1 MSFDALFSPIKIRGL
16 ELKNRVILPA
26 MMTKMASSQEGL
38 VTQRLID
45 YYKARAKGGCGLV
58 FSEVCAIHESTHGTG
73 YLALYKEEHKRGLKR
88 MLDEVHAAGGKMGIQ
103 IWHGG
108 QVAIALLPP
117 DKKPMVTENMTAEDI
132 KTVVN
137 AYGHAAK
144 LAVEAGCDCLEF
156 HAAHTYLPHTF
167 LSPAF
172 NKRQDEYSGSLENRA
187 RFSLECIESMRKNM
201 PADMPLF
208 MRVDAK
214 DDFMENGLTVEDVTA
229 FINMAAEKGVD
240 VADISRGNN
249 KSAALLYEVP
259 SIDTPRGYNADL
271 VAQIKGGVSISVSA
285 VGRIN
290 DPALA
295 DQLISQGKADFIA
308 MGRAQITDP
317 DFCNKAKDGKVD
329 EIRRCVGCDTGCF
342 DSIMDPTAIHITC
355 MRNPFVGKEDEVIPK
370 AGKEKTVLIA
380 GGGMGGMMAANLLKR
395 RGHRPILC
403 ESSGQL
409 GGQMYLA
416 GKAPYK
422 REMIDAAKWEA
433 GQLELLDVEIRL
445 NTAVTPRLIKEMKPD
460 AAIIAI
466 GSEPIPSA
474 IPGADLPNVFTYE
487 EVLSGKEKVKGNAVV
502 IGGKMVGLEV
512 AQTLTADGVK
522 CTVLEPGAKIGADL
536 GWVRSMNMLV
546 NIPTIGVKAITGA
559 VTKAF
564 KADRVI
570 YEQDGEEKNLPYDCA
585 VIAMGARQRFSD
597 ELIKTCKKLFIPF
610 DIIGDAEKPRLALNA
625 TAEAARAA
633 LRI

>member
-73 YLALYKEEHKRGLKR
+73 YLALYKEEHKQGLKR
-88 MLDEVHAAGGKMGIQ
+88 MLDEVHAVGGKMGIQ

-117 DKKPMVTENMTAEDI
+117 EKKPMVTEAMTKEDI

-137 AYGHAAK
+137 AYGRAAR

-172 NKRQDEYSGSLENRA
+172 NKREDEYNGSLENRA
-187 RFSLECIESMRKNM
+187 RFALECIEAMRKSM
-201 PADMPLF
+201 PEDMPLF

-214 DDFMENGLTVEDVTA
+214 DDFMENGLTVEDIIA
-229 FINMAAEKGVD
+229 FINMAAKKGVD

-249 KSAALLYEVP
+249 KSAALMYEVP
-259 SIDTPRGYNADL
+259 SIDTPRGYNAEL
-271 VAQIKGGVSISVSA
+271 VAQIKAGVSIPVSA

-295 DQLISQGKADFIA
+295 DQIISQGKADFIA

-317 DFCNKAKDGKVD
+317 SFCNKAKEGKVD

-342 DSIMDPTAIHITC
+342 DSIMDPTANHITC

-370 AGKEKTVLIA
+370 ADKEKTVLIA
-380 GGGMGGMMAANLLKR
+380 GGGMGGMMAANLLKL

-403 ESSGQL
+403 EASDRL
-409 GGQMYLA
+409 GGQMHLA

-422 REMIDAAKWEA
+422 SEMLDAVKWEA
-433 GQLELLDVEIRL
+433 NQLDRLGVEIRL
-445 NTAVTPRLIKEMKPD
+445 NTSVTPKLIKELKPD
-460 AAIIAI
+460 AVVVAI
-466 GSEPIPSA
+466 GAEPIPSA
-474 IPGADLPNVFTYE
+474 IPGADLPSVFTYE
-487 EVLSGKEKVKGNAVV
+487 EVLSGKKEAKGNTVI

-512 AQTLTADGVK
+512 AQTLTAEGAA
-522 CTVLEPGAKIGADL
+522 CTVLEPGSKIGADL

-559 VTKAF
+559 VTKEI
-564 KADRVI
+564 KANQVV
-570 YEQDGEEKNLPYDCA
+570 YQQDGEEKTLPCDCV
-585 VIAMGARQRFSD
+585 VIAMGARQRYSD
-597 ELIKTCKKLFIPF
+597 DLIKVCKELAIPF
-610 DIIGDAEKPRLALNA
+610 DLIGDAEKPRLALNA
-625 TAEAARAA
+625 TADAARSA